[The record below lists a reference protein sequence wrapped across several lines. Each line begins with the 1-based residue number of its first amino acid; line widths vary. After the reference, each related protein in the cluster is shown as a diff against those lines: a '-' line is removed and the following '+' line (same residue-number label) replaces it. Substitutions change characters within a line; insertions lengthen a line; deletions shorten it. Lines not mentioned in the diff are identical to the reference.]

1 MRNWNNL
8 FQMKDLKK
16 LLDKEFAQMGAMK
29 LIGNAFS
36 KVMSAALGQMNQ
48 EDHSIKM
55 TFLM

>member
-1 MRNWNNL
+1 
-8 FQMKDLKK
+8 MKDLKK